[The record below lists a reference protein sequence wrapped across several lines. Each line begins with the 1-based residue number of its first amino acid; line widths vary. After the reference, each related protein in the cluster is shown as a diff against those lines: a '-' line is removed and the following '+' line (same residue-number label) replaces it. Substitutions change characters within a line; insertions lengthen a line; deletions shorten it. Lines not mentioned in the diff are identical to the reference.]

1 MADEELLG
9 RKRVQGTMEDGTTDT
24 DRPVPTTKDEL
35 KEAKKQIREEA
46 TGNIERA
53 FVLQA
58 LSRNDWN
65 VTKAAQ
71 DTGMQRQNFQ
81 ALMRKHDMKPRDLR
95 PK

>member
-1 MADEELLG
+1 MGESI
-9 RKRVQGTMEDGTTDT
+9 TDT
-24 DRPVPTTKDEL
+24 DRPAPRTKDEL

-46 TGNIERA
+46 TEDIERA
-53 FVLQA
+53 FAIQA

-81 ALMRKHDMKPRDLR
+81 ALMRKHGIKVKELR
-95 PK
+95 SK